1 MLGFG
6 MPGFQEWLVIL
17 VIILIFF
24 GAGRLPEVMK
34 QLGRGVREFKDASD
48 GTRRRD
54 DDDGDKG
61 ASAPVQRA
69 AQKQIP
75 AEDELD
81 DEPREGAKS
90 TKSRSGS

>member
-6 MPGFQEWLVIL
+6 MPGFQEWIVIL

-24 GAGRLPEVMK
+24 GAGRLPDVMK
-34 QLGRGVREFKDASD
+34 QLGKGVREFKDASD
-48 GTRRRD
+48 GTQRRD
-54 DDDGDKG
+54 DGDGDKG
-61 ASAPVQRA
+61 SSAPAQRGA
-69 AQKQIP
+69 PKQIP

-90 TKSRSGS
+90 TKTRSGS

>member
-6 MPGFQEWLVIL
+6 MPGIQEWIVIL

-24 GAGRLPEVMK
+24 GAGRLPDVMK
-34 QLGRGVREFKDASD
+34 QLGKGVKEFKDASD
-48 GTRRRD
+48 GSQRRD
-54 DDDGDKG
+54 EGADKG
-61 ASAPVQRA
+61 ASAPAQRS

-81 DEPREGAKS
+81 DAPAEPSRPATKHS
-90 TKSRSGS
+90 TP